1 MTTGGSTAGTGK
13 GEERMS
19 AGGDKL
25 FRGTIGKTIA
35 SSKPW
40 WPEAAKPP
48 AGAPNIL
55 VVLFDDVGFSDF
67 GCYGSPIR
75 TPTIDT
81 LAAEGLRYSGFHT
94 TAMCSTTR
102 AALLTGRNHHSVGVG
117 CLANFDSGYPGYR
130 GKIAREAGTLA
141 EMLRAQ
147 AYRNYMVG
155 KWHVTPL
162 TESGATGPFDG
173 WPLGRGFDRFYGFL
187 DAETDQFAPELVS
200 DNTHIDPPGTF
211 ADGYHLT
218 SDLVDQ
224 AIRFIGD
231 HIADR
236 PDLPW
241 LTWVAFGACHAPHQA
256 PADIIRSYDEVFR
269 HGWDVER
276 ERRMARQKAMGIVP
290 PETRMPPRN
299 DGVKAW
305 DEHSADEKR
314 LFTRLQS
321 AFAGMLDHADRHL
334 ARLIAFL
341 ETAGVRD
348 NTLILV
354 LSDNGA
360 SQEGGPFGFV
370 NAMGPYNFRPEPIAE
385 KVRRIE
391 DIGGPDSHNNF
402 PHGWAMA
409 SNTPLRRYKQNTHG
423 GGIRDPFV
431 ISWPKRVPAKG
442 ELRHQFVHASDL
454 VPTLL
459 ELVGIEAPNQI
470 AGTAQMPIEGES
482 FARSIKD
489 ASAPSKSS
497 PQYFEMFGHRGI
509 WHQGWKAV
517 AFHPPGTP
525 FENDKW
531 ELFHLD
537 RDFSE
542 TDDLAAT
549 EPQRL
554 AELTKLWWSEAEKH
568 NVLPLDDRFAARFA
582 ENAARF
588 QGARNHFVF
597 HAGMGHVPTD
607 VAPDVRS
614 RSYTIEAHV
623 EIDDPGA
630 EGVLIAHGDATS
642 GYSLYIKDG
651 RLVHD
656 LNIGGGHE
664 IVTSDRKVPSGARRL
679 GVHVERLVRDAPPA
693 KGARTG
699 ITAYTLLIDGEPAG
713 TLQTQ
718 QAFNNFI
725 SWSGLDIGRDRS
737 SPVSHYEAPFEF
749 TGRLLRVT
757 VAMHDD
763 QKLDGDGIGAAEM
776 ARQ

>member
-1 MTTGGSTAGTGK
+1 MSTNSKQPFGGA
-13 GEERMS
+13 
-19 AGGDKL
+19 
-25 FRGTIGKTIA
+25 IGKTIA
-35 SSKPW
+35 TSKPW
-40 WPEAAKPP
+40 WPDAKRPP

-67 GCYGSPIR
+67 GCYGSPIK
-75 TPTIDT
+75 TPTIDG

-141 EMLRAQ
+141 EMLREHG
-147 AYRNYMVG
+147 YRNYMIG

-187 DAETDQFAPELVS
+187 DAETDQYAPELVA
-200 DNTHIDPPGTF
+200 DNTHIDPPGSH
-211 ADGYHLT
+211 ASGYHLT
-218 SDLVDQ
+218 ADLIDQ

-231 HIADR
+231 HVADR

-256 PADIIRSYDEVFR
+256 PSDIIRSYDAIFAD
-269 HGWDVER
+269 GWDVER
-276 ERRMARQKAMGIVP
+276 DQRLARQKAMGLVP
-290 PETRMPPRN
+290 ADTKLPPRN

-305 DEHSADEKR
+305 AEHSEDEQR
-314 LFTRLQS
+314 IFTRLQS

-341 ETAGVRD
+341 ETSGLRD
-348 NTLILV
+348 NTLVIV
-354 LSDNGA
+354 MSDNGA
-360 SQEGGPFGFV
+360 SQEGGPLGFI

-385 KVRRIE
+385 KLRRLD
-391 DIGGPDSHNNF
+391 DIGGPDTHSNF

-431 ISWPKRVPAKG
+431 MSWPKGIAARG
-442 ELRHQFVHASDL
+442 ELRHQFVHACDL

-459 ELVGIEAPNQI
+459 DVIGINAPATI
-470 AGTAQMPIEGES
+470 AGCPQMAMEGES
-482 FARSIKD
+482 FARSIAD
-489 ASAPSKSS
+489 AGTPAKSS
-497 PQYFEMFGHRGI
+497 PQYFEMFGHRGL

-517 AFHPPGTP
+517 AYHPPGTP

-537 RDFSE
+537 CDFSE
-542 TDDLAAT
+542 VDDLAAK
-549 EPQRL
+549 EPERL
-554 AELTKLWWSEAEKH
+554 AGMIKLWWSEAERH
-568 NVLPLDDRFAARFA
+568 QVLPLDDRFGPRFA

-588 QGARNHFVF
+588 HGARHHFTF

-614 RSYTIEAHV
+614 RSYAIEAQV
-623 EIDDPGA
+623 EIDAGGA

-651 RLVHD
+651 HLVHD
-656 LNIGGGHE
+656 LNIGGSHE
-664 IVTSDRKVPSGARRL
+664 ILRSDRKVAPGARRL
-679 GVHVERLVRDAPPA
+679 GLRVERLVRQTEPA

-699 ITAYTLLIDGEPAG
+699 ESEYTLLIDGVPAG
-713 TLQTQ
+713 TLKTQ
-718 QAFNNFI
+718 LAFHNLI
-725 SWSGLDIGRDRS
+725 SWSGLDIGRDRG
-737 SPVSHYEAPFEF
+737 SPVSHYSAPFEF
-749 TGRLLRVT
+749 TGKLLKV
-757 VAMHDD
+757 VVVMHDD
-763 QKLDGDGIGAAEM
+763 QKLDGTGVGNAQM